1 LHCNWID
8 SIGGYHIVIV
18 DFCSRCFYKC
28 FCDLFLNRDESCNVV
43 QRFGEK
49 KEAMKKI
56 GIVLILVSF
65 IVGFLSD
72 SLPKGFPI
80 EPIVML
86 AFGYFLLGIYLLIKS
101 K

>member
-1 LHCNWID
+1 
-8 SIGGYHIVIV
+8 
-18 DFCSRCFYKC
+18 
-28 FCDLFLNRDESCNVV
+28 
-43 QRFGEK
+43 
-49 KEAMKKI
+49 MKKI
-56 GIVLILVSF
+56 GIVLLFFSLVTGS
-65 IVGFLSD
+65 IAD